1 MRCFGAF
8 KTRIRPFNEEV
19 YGANRFFDVIND
31 EVFGNKVIMHK
42 TLFDA
47 ISDER
52 LHGVHFTCPESDLLV
67 GFNHVSVYE
76 YNRTKYLLI
85 GP

>member
-1 MRCFGAF
+1 MVCL
-8 KTRIRPFNEEV
+8 KIKIRSLYEEI
-19 YGANRFFDVIND
+19 YGANRFFDVVNN

-42 TLFDA
+42 NSLDA
-47 ISDER
+47 VSDEI

-76 YNRTKYLLI
+76 YNRIKYLLI
-85 GP
+85 RP